1 MLTNAAK
8 LSPTEVS
15 LLQQQGYEACLA
27 PVPFPGPSLSTQRC
41 DKHHPSGSF
50 CFSIMVMEAESRSS
64 QLKFIHRSGWW
75 YIPVPQSIGQAHS
88 RETLGLIPSTIGEKK
103 ITLLWL
109 LDQIFEKKPFS
120 NILETKTQ
128 YLVIMSLFSVSHVNP
143 QLIFQMFW
151 YKS

>member
-1 MLTNAAK
+1 MGMWLQNKFLEAELLNPKMLTNAAK

-27 PVPFPGPSLSTQRC
+27 PVPFPAPSLSTQRY

-50 CFSIMVMEAESRSS
+50 CFSIMVMEADSRSS

-109 LDQIFEKKPFS
+109 LDQIFEK
-120 NILETKTQ
+120 NL
-128 YLVIMSLFSVSHVNP
+128 SLT
-143 QLIFQMFW
+143 FW
-151 YKS
+151 RQKHSTL